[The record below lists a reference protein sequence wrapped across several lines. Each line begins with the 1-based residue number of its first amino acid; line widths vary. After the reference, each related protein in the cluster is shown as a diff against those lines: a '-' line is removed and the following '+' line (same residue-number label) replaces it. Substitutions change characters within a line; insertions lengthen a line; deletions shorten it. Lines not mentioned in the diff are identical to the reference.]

1 MLFSR
6 PKKVV
11 GIDIGSHSVK
21 TVLMSRSGGHVR
33 LEAAGYVPVDRN
45 RLNVDPVLAQA
56 EAVREAVRAYPLAQ
70 CLIVGALA
78 GHTVVIRYP
87 RLPDMPESQL
97 DEAIEREAGKHIPY
111 ELTEVF
117 LDSTLLDT
125 VTEGDDK
132 LLKVLLVAAKHE
144 VIDARVQVLDAA
156 EIDVGVLGVD
166 SLALADAAE
175 GCDFLRVGETVALV
189 NIGLT
194 STSVHFV
201 NDGVSNFIRDVN
213 WGAKELIQAIARS
226 RRCDYEQ
233 AEAILCSAA
242 DEEEMAQQPPA
253 PESEAGAI
261 PAAEPEPVSGGS
273 LLDPFEDE
281 LDATAPASAEP
292 ASTGASGEQD
302 LRETLAAPL
311 SRLVNEVR
319 RSFEYYEHEL
329 YESPV
334 DRMILSGGVAHLSIL
349 SSTLGDELGI
359 QGVEVANPLESALF
373 LGDDRDVA
381 PLAERPAQFLVAVGL
396 AARGIADL

>member
-45 RLNVDPVLAQA
+45 RLNVDPLQAQA
-56 EAVREAVRAYPLAQ
+56 EAVREAVRSFPMAQ
-70 CLIVGALA
+70 SLVVGALA

-117 LDSTLLDT
+117 LDSSLLDT
-125 VTEGDDK
+125 VTEGDEK

-144 VIDARVQVLDAA
+144 VIDARVQVLDSA
-156 EIDVGVLGVD
+156 EIEVGILGVD

-175 GCDFLRVGETVALV
+175 ECDFLRVGETVALV

-233 AEAILCSAA
+233 AEAILCSAG
-242 DEEEMAQQPPA
+242 EEEVAPQA
-253 PESEAGAI
+253 PEPEADAM
-261 PAAEPEPVSGGS
+261 PAAEPEPASGGS

-281 LDATAPASAEP
+281 LEVAAPTAAGPAETS
-292 ASTGASGEQD
+292 SGEPD
-302 LRETLAAPL
+302 LNETLAAPL

-334 DRMILSGGVAHLSIL
+334 DRMILSGGIAHLPIL
-349 SSTLGDELGI
+349 SLTLGDELGL
-359 QGVEVANPLESALF
+359 QGLEVANPVQSALF

>member
-1 MLFSR
+1 M
-6 PKKVV
+6 V

-45 RLNVDPVLAQA
+45 RLNVDPLLAQA
-56 EAVREAVRAYPLAQ
+56 EAVREAVRTFPMAQ
-70 CLIVGALA
+70 CLVVAALA

-125 VTEGDDK
+125 VKEGDEK

-144 VIDARVQVLDAA
+144 IIDARVQVLDAA
-156 EIDVGVLGVD
+156 EVEVGVLGVD

-194 STSVHFV
+194 STSVHFID
-201 NDGVSNFIRDVN
+201 DGVSNFIRDVN

-242 DEEEMAQQPPA
+242 DEEEPAEQPTA
-253 PESEAGAI
+253 SEYEADAM
-261 PAAEPEPVSGGS
+261 PAAEPEPASGGS

-281 LDATAPASAEP
+281 LEVAAPTAAESAS
-292 ASTGASGEQD
+292 GGGDGEQD
-302 LRETLAAPL
+302 LRETFAAPL

-334 DRMILSGGVAHLSIL
+334 NRMILSGGIAHLPIL
-349 SSTLGDELGI
+349 SSTLGEELGL
-359 QGVEVANPLESALF
+359 QGVEVANPVESALF
-373 LGDDRDVA
+373 MGDDRDVA
-381 PLAERPAQFLVAVGL
+381 PLTERPAQFLVAVGL